1 MALWEAEESVKL
13 YHEGEKLRE
22 SSRRLWFV
30 ADKGALELR
39 DVGVGE
45 ELFGFWHFTRT
56 RSAAGNGVQ
65 LAL

>member
-1 MALWEAEESVKL
+1 MALWGAEESVKL
-13 YHEGEKLRE
+13 NHEGEKLRE

-45 ELFGFWHFTRT
+45 ELFGF
-56 RSAAGNGVQ
+56 
-65 LAL
+65 